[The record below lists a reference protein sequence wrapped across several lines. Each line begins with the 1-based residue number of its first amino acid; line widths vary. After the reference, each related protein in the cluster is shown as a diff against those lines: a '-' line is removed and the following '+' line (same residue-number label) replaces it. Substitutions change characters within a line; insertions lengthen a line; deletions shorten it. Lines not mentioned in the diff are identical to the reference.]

1 MTKERLNGAGLPR
14 IAMLLAGDRSYPSFS
29 AFCEGLGALGY
40 IEGQTFAMEARF
52 AVGQLDGLLGLAE
65 ELVALGVDVIAVI
78 GAVTLQA
85 VRRATSDIPV
95 VFTIVL
101 DPVAAGLVNDAQRP
115 GGNATG
121 VTNFDPAQART
132 QIRILKQTV
141 PDLSR
146 LAILGDAGV
155 PDTLPNLYTVEA
167 EAAGLHPQVVL
178 LRGAEDIEEAFAA
191 FRSEGADA
199 LLSLE
204 VPRTSTHGGKIAERA
219 VSARLPTMF
228 GRDLARHEPLLA
240 YGTSLAA
247 AARRMAGMVDRIL
260 KGAKPGDMPI
270 EQVTQ
275 PELIVN
281 LTVARRIGITIPPE
295 VLATADQVI
304 G

>member
-1 MTKERLNGAGLPR
+1 
-14 IAMLLAGDRSYPSFS
+14 MLLAGDRSYPSFA
-29 AFCEGLGALGY
+29 AFYEGLGALGY
-40 IEGQTFAMEARF
+40 IEGQTFEMEARF
-52 AVGQLDGLLGLAE
+52 AAGQLDRLPGLAE
-65 ELVALGVDVIAVI
+65 ELVALKVDAIAVI

-85 VRRATSDIPV
+85 VRRATSDIPI

-101 DPVAAGLVNDAQRP
+101 DPVDAGLVSDAQQP

-141 PDLSR
+141 PGLSR

-167 EAAGLHPQVVL
+167 EAAGLHSQVIL

-191 FRSEGADA
+191 FRGEGADA

-204 VPRTSTHGGKIAERA
+204 VPRTSTHGGKIAELA
-219 VSARLPTMF
+219 LSARLPTMF
-228 GRDLARHEPLLA
+228 GRDLARYEPLLA

-247 AARRMAGMVDRIL
+247 AARQMAMMVDRIL
-260 KGAKPGDMPI
+260 KGAKPGDTPI
-270 EQVTQ
+270 ERVTQ

-281 LTVARRIGITIPPE
+281 LGVGRQIGVAIPPE

-304 G
+304 E